1 MGEIQVFQT
10 PLFSKIKKKLK
21 KNQIKDLDNAV
32 REIIKNPEL
41 GEQKKG
47 DLADVWVYKF
57 RMVDRENL
65 LAYQWDEKTRT
76 LISLGVHEN
85 FYRDIKK
92 YKNFVTTQV

>member
-21 KNQIKDLDNAV
+21 KNQVKDLDNAV

-41 GEQKKG
+41 GEQNKG

-92 YKNFVTTQV
+92 YKNF

>member
-47 DLADVWVYKF
+47 DLADVWIYKF
-57 RMVDRENL
+57 KMVDRENL

-85 FYRDIKK
+85 FYLDIKK
-92 YKNFVTTQV
+92 YKNF

>member
-32 REIIKNPEL
+32 REIIKNPEI

-47 DLADVWVYKF
+47 DLSDVWVYKF

-65 LAYQWDEKTRT
+65 LAYQWDAKTRT

-92 YKNFVTTQV
+92 YKNF

>member
-1 MGEIQVFQT
+1 MDEIQVFQT

-32 REIIKNPEL
+32 REIIKNPEI
-41 GEQKKG
+41 GERKKG

-92 YKNFVTTQV
+92 YKKF

>member
-65 LAYQWDEKTRT
+65 LAYQWDAKTRT

-85 FYRDIKK
+85 FLMKR
-92 YKNFVTTQV
+92 

>member
-47 DLADVWVYKF
+47 DLSDVWVYKF

-76 LISLGVHEN
+76 LIYLGVHEN

-92 YKNFVTTQV
+92 YKNF

>member
-21 KNQIKDLDNAV
+21 KNQVKDLDNAI

-41 GEQKKG
+41 GEQKKS

-76 LISLGVHEN
+76 LIALGVHEN

-92 YKNFVTTQV
+92 YKNF

>member
-76 LISLGVHEN
+76 LIALGVHEN

-92 YKNFVTTQV
+92 YKNF

>member
-32 REIIKNPEL
+32 REIIKNPEI

-47 DLADVWVYKF
+47 DLTDVWVYKF

-92 YKNFVTTQV
+92 YKNF

>member
-1 MGEIQVFQT
+1 MGEIQVCQT
-10 PLFSKIKKKLK
+10 SLFSKIKKKLK
-21 KNQIKDLDNAV
+21 KNQVKDLDNAI

-57 RMVDRENL
+57 RMVERENL

-92 YKNFVTTQV
+92 YKNF

>member
-21 KNQIKDLDNAV
+21 KNQVKDLDNAV

-57 RMVDRENL
+57 RMVDREDL

-92 YKNFVTTQV
+92 YKNF

>member
-65 LAYQWDEKTRT
+65 LAYQCDEKTRT

-92 YKNFVTTQV
+92 YKNF

>member
-32 REIIKNPEL
+32 REIIKNPEI

-47 DLADVWVYKF
+47 DLANVWVYKF

-92 YKNFVTTQV
+92 YKNF

>member
-47 DLADVWVYKF
+47 DLDDVWVYKF

-92 YKNFVTTQV
+92 YKNF

>member
-1 MGEIQVFQT
+1 MDEIQVFQT

-47 DLADVWVYKF
+47 LNRLNDAK
-57 RMVDRENL
+57 
-65 LAYQWDEKTRT
+65 
-76 LISLGVHEN
+76 
-85 FYRDIKK
+85 
-92 YKNFVTTQV
+92 VT

>member
-1 MGEIQVFQT
+1 MDEIQVFQT

-32 REIIKNPEL
+32 REIIKNPEI

-76 LISLGVHEN
+76 LIYLGVHEN

-92 YKNFVTTQV
+92 YKNF

>member
-10 PLFSKIKKKLK
+10 SLFSKIKKKLK
-21 KNQIKDLDNAV
+21 KNQVKDLDNAV

-57 RMVDRENL
+57 RMVNRENL

-76 LISLGVHEN
+76 LIALGVHEN

-92 YKNFVTTQV
+92 YKKF

>member
-1 MGEIQVFQT
+1 MDEIQVFQT

-65 LAYQWDEKTRT
+65 LAYQWDDKTRT

-92 YKNFVTTQV
+92 YKNF

>member
-32 REIIKNPEL
+32 REIIKNPQL

-92 YKNFVTTQV
+92 YKNF

>member
-1 MGEIQVFQT
+1 MDEIQVFQT

-32 REIIKNPEL
+32 REIIKNPEI

-92 YKNFVTTQV
+92 YKNF

>member
-65 LAYQWDEKTRT
+65 LAYQWDAKTRT

-92 YKNFVTTQV
+92 YKNF

>member
-92 YKNFVTTQV
+92 YKNL

>member
-32 REIIKNPEL
+32 REIIKNPEIR
-41 GEQKKG
+41 EQKKG

-65 LAYQWDEKTRT
+65 LAYQWDAKTRT

-92 YKNFVTTQV
+92 YKNF

>member
-1 MGEIQVFQT
+1 MGEIQIFQT

-32 REIIKNPEL
+32 REIIKNPEI

-65 LAYQWDEKTRT
+65 LAYQWDEKART

-92 YKNFVTTQV
+92 YKNF

>member
-10 PLFSKIKKKLK
+10 SLFSKIKKKLK

-57 RMVDRENL
+57 RMIDRENL

-92 YKNFVTTQV
+92 YKNF

>member
-32 REIIKNPEL
+32 REIIKNPEI

-47 DLADVWVYKF
+47 DLSDVWVYKF

-92 YKNFVTTQV
+92 YKNF

>member
-10 PLFSKIKKKLK
+10 PLFSRIKKKLK

-57 RMVDRENL
+57 RMVDQENL

-76 LISLGVHEN
+76 LIALGVHEN

-92 YKNFVTTQV
+92 FLNF

>member
-1 MGEIQVFQT
+1 MGEIQVFQP

-32 REIIKNPEL
+32 REIIKNPEI

-57 RMVDRENL
+57 RMVNRENL

-92 YKNFVTTQV
+92 YKNF

>member
-1 MGEIQVFQT
+1 MGEIQAFQT
-10 PLFSKIKKKLK
+10 PLFSKIKKKLQ
-21 KNQIKDLDNAV
+21 KNQIKALDNAV

-92 YKNFVTTQV
+92 YKNF